1 MWLFTLFLYL
11 LPIGYVEN
19 QNFGTLNQAISFYPS
34 SLVISHSAKPLI
46 FYDDTRL
53 MHITMELPTIS
64 IGEPFYFTNHSCS
77 LLKANFYNH
86 LLQSMLTVQETAQ
99 RLLSLPGFTTLI
111 ECNTFLSRYYQ
122 LETGLPSRMACPRVY
137 RNSMDKC
144 KRWAIANCKGLT
156 LDERYW
162 LKDKRG
168 KSRKARSS
176 WFCTAGALGI
186 FRALYIA
193 TGKSCETNH
202 VEHLKSTLRRLT
214 ATMDVSRHLIHTVNG
229 KLVHLFKVTD
239 KVNTKLNN
247 LIFSVRRIDKV
258 FKEWKIELERQS
270 NTVNCNDYLNMAF
283 LSKYRALTA
292 ILRFFEVQ
300 DVVTQLTQ
308 LNNKILVG
316 SLDLPQ
322 PMFSQFV
329 SQFQNDPML
338 ELTAYALKNNLAVL
352 ANTAVDVEHNHD
364 NVTVNV
370 LTMVPEIPNKES
382 FCTIEHL
389 TPLKFNISNI
399 CYEGPIRQS
408 DLALITCPYTKHVI
422 KTATLNKCFISDN
435 SLLCPTNIMR
445 VVSDVLWLGF
455 PWRVGAMLKYPRYH
469 VSAKSCEDMHP
480 LIHLGG
486 RYYLSTT
493 SGTLKT
499 NVGTFTVSPLKIIHF
514 PCNVTFVGMKA
525 GLSKCPKRMEINL
538 PIFKD
543 KEISYIPWNGNDK
556 VILKLHY
563 DSLNIP
569 KPTKIDNNITRQL
582 DRLYELYDRKM
593 KKDIDADY
601 KDIESIKEESTTT
614 TDEIILMIIG
624 TLTVLNSIVLLILII
639 MCCRAPKQLEQQ
651 PPPLPKRATH
661 QRKRH
666 VKE

>member
-1 MWLFTLFLYL
+1 
-11 LPIGYVEN
+11 
-19 QNFGTLNQAISFYPS
+19 
-34 SLVISHSAKPLI
+34 
-46 FYDDTRL
+46 
-53 MHITMELPTIS
+53 
-64 IGEPFYFTNHSCS
+64 
-77 LLKANFYNH
+77 
-86 LLQSMLTVQETAQ
+86 
-99 RLLSLPGFTTLI
+99 
-111 ECNTFLSRYYQ
+111 
-122 LETGLPSRMACPRVY
+122 
-137 RNSMDKC
+137 MDKC